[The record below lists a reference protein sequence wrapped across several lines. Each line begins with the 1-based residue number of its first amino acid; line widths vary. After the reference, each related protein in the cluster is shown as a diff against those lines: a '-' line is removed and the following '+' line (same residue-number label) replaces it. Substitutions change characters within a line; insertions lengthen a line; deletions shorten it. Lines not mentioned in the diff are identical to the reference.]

1 MCRVTKLS
9 LLKKPYESLVNG
21 IFEFLNRNDQM
32 AIEISG
38 RVVNVLAPVTGQSKS
53 GNGEWKKQEFV
64 IETQSQYPKKVLF
77 SLWGD
82 KTEQING
89 LQAGDDVKVSFDP
102 ESREYNGRWYT
113 DLRAW
118 RVERGAAALAGNNQ
132 SARQDQGMNQDRD
145 YNFNQERSA
154 PQSGG
159 FQQQGGGSSMN
170 DDLPF

>member
-1 MCRVTKLS
+1 
-9 LLKKPYESLVNG
+9 
-21 IFEFLNRNDQM
+21 M

-118 RVERGAAALAGNNQ
+118 RVERGAAALGGNAG
-132 SARQDQGMNQDRD
+132 AQDRTMNQDRD
-145 YNFNQERSA
+145 YNFNQERPA
-154 PQSGG
+154 A
-159 FQQQGGGSSMN
+159 QGGSTFTQGSGSMN

>member
-1 MCRVTKLS
+1 
-9 LLKKPYESLVNG
+9 
-21 IFEFLNRNDQM
+21 M
-32 AIEISG
+32 AIEITG

-89 LQAGDDVKVSFDP
+89 LNPGDDVKVSFDP

-118 RVERGAAALAGNNQ
+118 RVERGAAALAGNNSGAQ
-132 SARQDQGMNQDRD
+132 QQGGMNQDRE
-145 YNFNQERSA
+145 YNFNQERPA
-154 PQSGG
+154 AT
-159 FQQQGGGSSMN
+159 QQGGGFQSGSTFTGGGSMN

>member
-1 MCRVTKLS
+1 
-9 LLKKPYESLVNG
+9 
-21 IFEFLNRNDQM
+21 M
-32 AIEISG
+32 AIEITG
-38 RVVNVLAPVTGQSKS
+38 RVVNVLAPVSGQSKS

-89 LQAGDDVKVSFDP
+89 LQPGEDVKVSFDP

-118 RVERGAAALAGNNQ
+118 RVERGAAAVAGSGGAQGAQQ
-132 SARQDQGMNQDRD
+132 SGGFNQDRE
-145 YNFNQERSA
+145 YNFNQERPAA

-159 FQQQGGGSSMN
+159 FQQGGYQGGGNMN

>member
-1 MCRVTKLS
+1 
-9 LLKKPYESLVNG
+9 
-21 IFEFLNRNDQM
+21 M
-32 AIEISG
+32 AVEITG

-53 GNGEWKKQEFV
+53 GSGEWKKQEFI
-64 IETQSQYPKKVLF
+64 IETQSQYPKKIIF

-89 LQAGDDVKVSFDP
+89 LQPGEDVKVSFDP

-118 RVERGAAALAGNNQ
+118 KIERGAAAMSTGGGQ
-132 SARQDQGMNQDRD
+132 SAQQSSGGGFNQERD
-145 YNFNQERSA
+145 YNFNQERPSA
-154 PQSGG
+154 PQQTGG
-159 FQQQGGGSSMN
+159 YQGGGNMN

>member
-1 MCRVTKLS
+1 
-9 LLKKPYESLVNG
+9 
-21 IFEFLNRNDQM
+21 M

-53 GNGEWKKQEFV
+53 GSGEWKKQEFI
-64 IETQSQYPKKVLF
+64 IETQSQYPKKVIF

-89 LQAGDDVKVSFDP
+89 LQPGEDVKISFDP

-118 RVERGAAALAGNNQ
+118 KVERGAAALAGSTGGAQQQ
-132 SARQDQGMNQDRD
+132 SGGMNQDRE
-145 YNFNQERSA
+145 YNFNQERPA
-154 PQSGG
+154 PPQSGG
-159 FQQQGGGSSMN
+159 FQQGGGFQGGGSMN